1 MNSLWLIVGSLA
13 SFAVAYRLYGAFLAA
28 KVAMLDDR
36 RVTPAHRLKDGVDYH
51 PTNKWVLFG
60 HHFAAIAGPGPL
72 IGPVLAAQ
80 WGYAPG
86 FVWIVVGACLA
97 GAVHDFV
104 ILWASVRQN
113 GLSLPQIARQNIGPL
128 SGVTT
133 SIATLFIIVCTL
145 ASVALVVVNALAES
159 SWGMFTIIVTIP
171 AALLTGLWMY
181 KIRPGKVAEASII
194 GVTIVLA
201 GVFLGQ
207 PFANSSWAHS
217 LLFHPRT
224 LSLML
229 PIYAAIASILP
240 VWVLMCPRDYLSSY
254 MKISVM
260 IVLAVGIFA
269 AAPTLKMPA
278 TTPFISGGGPVVY
291 GAVWPFVCIVIMCG
305 AISGFHSLIASGTT
319 PKMIMKESHIR
330 PIGYGAMV
338 LEGFIAVTALIAAC
352 ALEPGDYFAINI
364 AQDTPARQAKYADFV
379 AQHSPSPQSLNP
391 SIPQSLPWDLRPKE
405 LASLEAGTKEHLAGR
420 VGGAVT
426 LAVGM
431 AKVFSTFP
439 GMKELMAYWY
449 HFVIMFEALFILTL
463 LETGTRVA
471 RFVFQETINGF
482 GGATNTVSAAPS
494 SSLRS
499 QVKDSTGRA
508 SSLPAADDELV
519 ASYAAGP
526 SARRPHWFMNIF
538 MSVAVCFGWGYL
550 LYRGELKT
558 LWGMLG
564 IANQLLASIA
574 LAVGTTYLLNHAP
587 KRKYALC
594 TGIPFVVV
602 IITVFTAGVLNIQNW
617 WAQTATAPPDQVF
630 LLKLMCVLAGI
641 MLALT
646 AVIALD
652 AARKWWSILS
662 GGLKPLV
669 AQTTT

>member
-1 MNSLWLIVGSLA
+1 MSSLWLLIGALA
-13 SFAVAYRLYGAFLAA
+13 AFSIAYRLYGAFLAT

-36 RVTPAHRLKDGVDYH
+36 RPTPAHRLKDGVDYH

-72 IGPVLAAQ
+72 IGPVLASQ
-80 WGYAPG
+80 WGYLPG
-86 FVWIVVGACLA
+86 FVWIVIGACMA

-113 GLSLPQIARQNIGPL
+113 GLSLPKIARTNIGPVAGL
-128 SGVTT
+128 TT
-133 SIATLFIIVCTL
+133 SVATLFIIVCTL
-145 ASVALVVVNALAES
+145 ASVAIVVVNALAES
-159 SWGMFTIIVTIP
+159 AWGMFTILVTIP

-181 KIRPGKVAEASII
+181 KLRPGKVAEASAI

-207 PFANSSWAHS
+207 PFAESTWGSS
-217 LLFHPRT
+217 LIFHPKT

-254 MKISVM
+254 MKIGVM
-260 IVLAVGIFA
+260 IVLAVGLIA
-269 AAPTLKMPA
+269 ANPVLKMPA
-278 TTPFISGGGPVVY
+278 TTPFISGGGPVIP

-319 PKMIMKESHIR
+319 PKMIYKESDIK

-338 LEGFIAVTALIAAC
+338 LEGFVAVTALVAAC

-364 AQDTPARQAKYADFV
+364 SQSTPQQQASYESFV
-379 AQHSPSPQSLNP
+379 STHQST
-391 SIPQSLPWDLRPKE
+391 SSWDLTTKE
-405 LASLEAGTKEHLAGR
+405 LPALEAGTKEKLAGR

-431 AKVFSTFP
+431 AKVFSSFP
-439 GMKELMAYWY
+439 GMKQLMAYWY

-471 RFVFQETINGF
+471 RFVFQEAVSGF
-482 GGATNTVSAAPS
+482 REIDPFPNRERELSLTAVERPSDGAEPITLAYAPPQNRKPQWLMNVSM
-494 SSLRS
+494 SL
-499 QVKDSTGRA
+499 
-508 SSLPAADDELV
+508 L
-519 ASYAAGP
+519 
-526 SARRPHWFMNIF
+526 
-538 MSVAVCFGWGYL
+538 VCFGWGYL
-550 LYRGELKT
+550 LYRGELST
-558 LWGMLG
+558 LWKMLG

-587 KRKYALC
+587 KRRYALC
-594 TGIPFVVV
+594 TGIPYVGI
-602 IITVFTAGVLNIQNW
+602 IITVFTAGVMNIQSW
-617 WAQTATAPPDQVF
+617 WAQTATAPAEQVF
-630 LLKLMCVLAGI
+630 LLKLMCGLAVL
-641 MLALT
+641 MLFLT
-646 AVIALD
+646 AVIAVD
-652 AARKWWSILS
+652 AARRWWNILV
-662 GGLKPLV
+662 GGAARAVPV
-669 AQTTT
+669 A